1 MLSHFAG
8 SGLPELH
15 ICPLTALCA
24 PTLSSRGKRLEGCTC
39 WVDAQAPAAR
49 RAPVLEASIVVHKP
63 TSLHNSPV
71 ATPQTLRGSALC
83 FQPGRAPASLPPPLV
98 SPNSS
103 SHISVLRE
111 NTGQTLGPSSE
122 WTQNGA
128 SKPCRPG
135 VCQEIPESCLPL
147 SGDVLP
153 KVLWRSV
160 LQKYRWL
167 DVANLRV
174 KASIHPRKE
183 GIDLDSHPRLGQA
196 RPPLFSIFQRAWKL
210 GGTAPNFAK
219 VQSGP
224 QEGHVKGPESGS

>member
-103 SHISVLRE
+103 SHIR
-111 NTGQTLGPSSE
+111 
-122 WTQNGA
+122 
-128 SKPCRPG
+128 CRPS
-135 VCQEIPESCLPL
+135 PS
-147 SGDVLP
+147 
-153 KVLWRSV
+153 
-160 LQKYRWL
+160 
-167 DVANLRV
+167 
-174 KASIHPRKE
+174 
-183 GIDLDSHPRLGQA
+183 
-196 RPPLFSIFQRAWKL
+196 
-210 GGTAPNFAK
+210 TA
-219 VQSGP
+219 
-224 QEGHVKGPESGS
+224 PESGPISSSFVVALTPIPSFPLTLPLCPLSPSTGIYRAPAECQGLCEDKARKFQNPACPCLGTSFPRSYGDLYCRSTVGLTWPI

>member
-24 PTLSSRGKRLEGCTC
+24 PTLSSRGKSLEGCTC

-49 RAPVLEASIVVHKP
+49 RASVLGASIVVHKP

-103 SHISVLRE
+103 SHISPS
-111 NTGQTLGPSSE
+111 TGIYRAPAECQGPCEDKAFSKETLARHWDPPVSGHKMVPPSPAALESARKF
-122 WTQNGA
+122 QNPACPFLGM
-128 SKPCRPG
+128 SFPRSYGDLYCRSTVGLTWP
-135 VCQEIPESCLPL
+135 I
-147 SGDVLP
+147 
-153 KVLWRSV
+153 
-160 LQKYRWL
+160 
-167 DVANLRV
+167 
-174 KASIHPRKE
+174 
-183 GIDLDSHPRLGQA
+183 
-196 RPPLFSIFQRAWKL
+196 
-210 GGTAPNFAK
+210 
-219 VQSGP
+219 
-224 QEGHVKGPESGS
+224 